1 MEQII
6 LALDMNRHRFT
17 KMTKFVPLILLA
29 FVICG
34 VGGVYCPMPAAASD
48 GHHPQPTSHHS
59 SSSQSTGECPELLT
73 TSAENF
79 EKDDDVSVGGLAV
92 ATVTW
97 LQDIPGFG
105 LFKFLSQER
114 TPHATTYPLLFLL
127 FSVFLN

>member
-1 MEQII
+1 M
-6 LALDMNRHRFT
+6 DRHRFT
-17 KMTKFVPLILLA
+17 KMTKYVPLILFA

-34 VGGVYCPMPAAASD
+34 VGGVYCPMSAAASD
-48 GHHPQPTSHHS
+48 ASHSQSTSHHS
-59 SSSQSTGECPELLT
+59 SPSQSTSECPELLT

-79 EKDDDVSVGGLAV
+79 EKDDVSISVLAIG
-92 ATVTW
+92 TVNG

-114 TPHATTYPLLFLL
+114 TPRATTYPLLFLL